1 MGLAG
6 EFLATR
12 ARSHSQVM
20 TQIELEISALRAR
33 RRSPSF
39 VAWLRRHRPFD
50 RRSIRVPAERDAYW
64 INVQRRL
71 AESDAVSLSRRAT
84 ERPQRAS
91 RHESPSLIGA
101 E

>member
-1 MGLAG
+1 MTAVTL
-6 EFLATR
+6 R
-12 ARSHSQVM
+12 VM

-33 RRSPSF
+33 RRTPSV

-84 ERPQRAS
+84 ERPERVP
-91 RHESPSLIGA
+91 RHDAASLIGA